1 MRNFFWLLKPY
12 AKYGKVYIAVSLIFS
27 CIVLPVDS
35 LIQIYFPQA
44 VLRLLSDGE
53 PFFRIVLTA
62 VGFEAVLLVIT
73 LFDDLYGNVISQ
85 SVESRITPKINRSI
99 YEKSAK
105 TRYSYTD
112 DPDYYNNFSLAVR
125 DYAGKSAEAARF
137 LFSFLTTLITVF
149 SMAAVLMSGS
159 AWVIIIIA
167 VSFLLKSFVV
177 SRVNKNDVDK
187 DAEMMPV
194 NRKLDYCHRI
204 FYVNTY
210 AAELRTTKL
219 KEAVLKNYDEAAQGR
234 LSVIKKY
241 IKKTFYLFVIN
252 DLLVRLAELLIVLGI
267 ANSIYSGR
275 IAEAGAYIT
284 MIMASEKLNDIFYSL
299 FDLFRTFNRL
309 SVYGGKIRDF
319 FGYENEVCGGERV
332 DTDKPY
338 EVAFRDVSFHYPNS
352 DFCLKKLDFKI
363 NPGEKIAIVGENGA
377 GKSTLVKLLLG
388 LYDPTSGEI
397 LINGIPLRSYDIT
410 ELRNTIGV
418 AFQNTNIYA
427 LSLAEN
433 LRLYGEAE
441 NLSADAEKKFG
452 IDAILRKN
460 NASDDSIMT
469 REFDENGIMVSGGEA
484 QKIAIARLTMRKFG
498 LLILDEPSS
507 ALDPIAEYELNRL
520 LTQSTGDTTTVMVAH
535 RLSSVRNMDKILV
548 MSGGSLKEEGTHD
561 ELMALGGIYY
571 GMFTKQAENYR

>member
-1 MRNFFWLLKPY
+1 M
-12 AKYGKVYIAVSLIFS
+12 
-27 CIVLPVDS
+27 
-35 LIQIYFPQA
+35 
-44 VLRLLSDGE
+44 
-53 PFFRIVLTA
+53 
-62 VGFEAVLLVIT
+62 
-73 LFDDLYGNVISQ
+73 
-85 SVESRITPKINRSI
+85 
-99 YEKSAK
+99 
-105 TRYSYTD
+105 
-112 DPDYYNNFSLAVR
+112 
-125 DYAGKSAEAARF
+125 
-137 LFSFLTTLITVF
+137 
-149 SMAAVLMSGS
+149 
-159 AWVIIIIA
+159 
-167 VSFLLKSFVV
+167 
-177 SRVNKNDVDK
+177 
-187 DAEMMPV
+187 
-194 NRKLDYCHRI
+194 
-204 FYVNTY
+204 
-210 AAELRTTKL
+210 
-219 KEAVLKNYDEAAQGR
+219 
-234 LSVIKKY
+234 
-241 IKKTFYLFVIN
+241 
-252 DLLVRLAELLIVLGI
+252 
-267 ANSIYSGR
+267 
-275 IAEAGAYIT
+275 
-284 MIMASEKLNDIFYSL
+284 
-299 FDLFRTFNRL
+299 
-309 SVYGGKIRDF
+309 
-319 FGYENEVCGGERV
+319 
-332 DTDKPY
+332 
-338 EVAFRDVSFHYPNS
+338 
-352 DFCLKKLDFKI
+352 
-363 NPGEKIAIVGENGA
+363 GENGA

-571 GMFTKQAENYR
+571 DMFTKQAENYR